1 MFRRIELEPWMH
13 LLPQIAFWIFFCVFL
28 LVVVRVIFFTPRA
41 RLRHLESLP
50 LDHERPS
57 YER

>member
-1 MFRRIELEPWMH
+1 MFHRIELEPWMH
-13 LLPQIAFWIFFCVFL
+13 ILPQIAFWIFFGVFVL
-28 LVVVRVIFFTPRA
+28 AVIRVILTPKA